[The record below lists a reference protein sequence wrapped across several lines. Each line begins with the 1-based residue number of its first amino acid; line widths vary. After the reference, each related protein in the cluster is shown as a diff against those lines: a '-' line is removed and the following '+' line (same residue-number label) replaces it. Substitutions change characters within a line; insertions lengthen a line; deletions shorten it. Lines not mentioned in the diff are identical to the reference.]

1 MPRQEKAGD
10 DAASGGNQER
20 VNPHAAMDFV
30 IRHAKHKDQAGDRQ
44 ERKEKCSEQD
54 PRGPAVKRADLRA
67 VEVQET
73 QKGTIQN
80 ASVASRRHADG
91 EVTHVLRGADEL

>member
-20 VNPHAAMDFV
+20 ENPHAMDFV
-30 IRHAKHKDQAGDRQ
+30 IRHTEHKDQAGDRQ
-44 ERKEKCSEQD
+44 ERKEKCSELD

>member
-20 VNPHAAMDFV
+20 VNSHAAMDFL
-30 IRHAKHKDQAGDRQ
+30 IRHAKHEDQAGDRQ

-73 QKGTIQN
+73 QGHDPERQRCKQ
-80 ASVASRRHADG
+80 RRRADG